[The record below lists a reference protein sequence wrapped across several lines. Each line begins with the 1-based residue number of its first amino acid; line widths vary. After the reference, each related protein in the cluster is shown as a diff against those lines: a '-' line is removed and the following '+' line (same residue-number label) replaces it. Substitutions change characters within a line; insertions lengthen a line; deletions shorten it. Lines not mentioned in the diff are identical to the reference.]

1 MAACGLI
8 LIRVDLPMVLVTGL
22 SLAAAAGLNAYIPL
36 LVVGLLARF
45 DIVPLE
51 APYNLLAS
59 TPVLIIVAVL
69 LAIEVFADKIPAVDS
84 VNDVVQTFIRPVA
97 GGLLFAA
104 SVNIG
109 GDWVK
114 IAAIVLGVVTAGGVH
129 AAKATARPV
138 INVGTAGVGAPVAST
153 AEDLLSTGLSVTA
166 VLAPIVALVLLVLLL
181 VLIVRALTSRR
192 RRRASV
198 ET

>member
-1 MAACGLI
+1 
-8 LIRVDLPMVLVTGL
+8 MVLVTGL

-84 VNDVVQTFIRPVA
+84 FWDGIQTFIRIPA
-97 GGLLFAA
+97 GALLAALALGDHDPALMIAAGLL
-104 SVNIG
+104 G
-109 GDWVK
+109 GT
-114 IAAIVLGVVTAGGVH
+114 LTAGTH
-129 AAKATARPV
+129 AAKAAGRALINTSPEPFSNITASL
-138 INVGTAGVGAPVAST
+138 GEDAMVA
-153 AEDLLSTGLSVTA
+153 TGLFA
-166 VLAPIVALVLLVLLL
+166 AFNYPVLFLVLLGIFIVLLIWLLPKVFRGLRL
-181 VLIVRALTSRR
+181 VFDRLFTRTSD
-192 RRRASV
+192 
-198 ET
+198 ETW

>member
-1 MAACGLI
+1 
-8 LIRVDLPMVLVTGL
+8 MVLVTGL

-114 IAAIVLGVVTAGGVH
+114 IAAIVLGIVTAGGVH

-138 INVGTAGVGAPVAST
+138 INMGTAGVGAPVAST

-166 VLAPIVALVLLVLLL
+166 VLAPIVALLLL
-181 VLIVRALTSRR
+181 ILLTVLIVRAISGRR

>member
-1 MAACGLI
+1 MRAYPDPRGPAHGARHRPEPRGGC
-8 LIRVDLPMVLVTGL
+8 R
-22 SLAAAAGLNAYIPL
+22 ANAYIPL

-138 INVGTAGVGAPVAST
+138 INGNRRGRRPGGQYRRGSAVHWSVRHGSPGTDSRPGATCTSARADRARPDQST
-153 AEDLLSTGLSVTA
+153 ATA
-166 VLAPIVALVLLVLLL
+166 
-181 VLIVRALTSRR
+181 R
-192 RRRASV
+192 
-198 ET
+198 

>member
-1 MAACGLI
+1 
-8 LIRVDLPMVLVTGL
+8 MVLVTGL

-36 LVVGLLARF
+36 MVVGLLARF
-45 DIVPLE
+45 DIIPLE
-51 APYNLLAS
+51 APYDLLAS
-59 TPVLIIVAVL
+59 TPVLIIVGVL
-69 LAIEVFADKIPAVDS
+69 LAVEILADKIPAVDS
-84 VNDVVQTFIRPVA
+84 VNDVVQTFIRPAA

-104 SVNIG
+104 SADIG

-114 IAAIVLGVVTAGGVH
+114 IAAIVLGIATAGGVH

-166 VLAPIVALVLLVLLL
+166 VLAPLVALLLLVLLG
-181 VLIVRALTSRR
+181 VLIVRAVTSRR

-198 ET
+198 KA

>member
-114 IAAIVLGVVTAGGVH
+114 IAAIVLGIVTAGGVH

-138 INVGTAGVGAPVAST
+138 INMGTAGVGAPVAST

-166 VLAPIVALVLLVLLL
+166 VLAPIVALLLL
-181 VLIVRALTSRR
+181 ILLTVLIVRAITGRR